1 MLFTPGWCIV
11 WPDERI
17 ARVLAVDTENELI
30 WMIDCEA
37 KDALPVAYFADDDE
51 LVHTRHLERDPYERL
66 RVSDECFSKKC
77 CEHRDK
83 RLQLLSHLLWNEDG
97 QLRTDIFDPG
107 VRGRAIRELAQQTGH
122 AKDTLLGYVRSFWQ
136 RGMIPNA
143 LLPDLHRSGGK
154 GQHKS
159 HKQKP
164 GRPSRLEKAQ
174 GSQGTGFIVNDAARE
189 KMQRGYER
197 HYVKNSHSTLPDA
210 YEWMLR
216 DEFADYEIT
225 DEGQRRPV
233 LYPEEQRPTYRQ
245 FEYWCH
251 EQRNMA
257 HTSEGR
263 KGKRR
268 HQREHGAKSGN
279 FTEAALGPGSIVQTD
294 WTYGHYLVSS
304 YDHAT
309 PIGRAI
315 IIFYI
320 CTFSRLV
327 VGFHI
332 GLRED
337 WESVILGF
345 ENMATPAREVFGRIG
360 VPFDDNGESYACI
373 PDVLLIDGGK
383 VDVRNASGIVRLG
396 TTVDTAPR
404 YMPQIK
410 AIVEKLNHLIKAK
423 VDRYL
428 GSPKRSAF
436 DDPNPRF
443 AARVDLA
450 TYKGIIG
457 EVVIVQNTSI
467 IEEYPLDKEMD
478 EAGIVPVPT
487 ELWKFGKAYRCL
499 PRTLDLPLVRLN
511 LLPQATARVTQR
523 AIEFR
528 GLDYTCEQAGEWHAQ
543 AGLRKRKSYTM
554 TVSYHPG
561 LVDYIYVYDKGQLI
575 TTCYLAGPHQKFQG
589 LCWKEVEEAIEAA
602 KLRIDE
608 YEQATLQQRIDRS
621 AAIEE
626 QVRQAEA
633 EVAENRRG
641 MSKRAIQEGGGEK
654 REQESRHQS
663 KQQAWG
669 PEEVGAVSASSESQ
683 SHDAEDPETLTNQ
696 DTDIP
701 RQYTEQQ
708 GQEPSEDHGT
718 DGSEPT
724 PGPPSDRPTS
734 ASKKHDILR
743 KIQERK
749 LNNEEE

>member
-1 MLFTPGWCIV
+1 
-11 WPDERI
+11 
-17 ARVLAVDTENELI
+17 
-30 WMIDCEA
+30 
-37 KDALPVAYFADDDE
+37 
-51 LVHTRHLERDPYERL
+51 
-66 RVSDECFSKKC
+66 
-77 CEHRDK
+77 
-83 RLQLLSHLLWNEDG
+83 
-97 QLRTDIFDPG
+97 
-107 VRGRAIRELAQQTGH
+107 
-122 AKDTLLGYVRSFWQ
+122 
-136 RGMIPNA
+136 MIPNA
-143 LLPDLHRSGGK
+143 LLPDSHRSGGK
-154 GQHKS
+154 EKEYT
-159 HKQKP
+159 QKP

-174 GSQGTGFIVNDAARE
+174 GSQGKGFIVDDAARE
-189 KMQRGYER
+189 KMQRGYDR
-197 HYVKNSHSTLPDA
+197 HYVKNCHSTLPDA
-210 YEWMLR
+210 YETMLR
-216 DEFADYEIT
+216 EQFADYEIT
-225 DEGQRRPV
+225 DEGSRRPV
-233 LYPEEQRPTYRQ
+233 LYSENQRPTYWQ

-251 EQRNMA
+251 QQRDKEK
-257 HTSEGR
+257 TSEGR
-263 KGKRR
+263 EGKRR

-279 FTEAALGPGSIVQTD
+279 STEAALGPGSIVQTD
-294 WTYGHYLVSS
+294 WTHGHYLVSS
-304 YDHAT
+304 YDHVT

-315 IIFYI
+315 IIFFI
-320 CTFSRLV
+320 CVFSRLV
-327 VGFHI
+327 VGFHV

-337 WESVILGF
+337 WESVMLGF
-345 ENMATPAREVFGRIG
+345 ENMATPARDVFGRIG
-360 VPFDDNGESYACI
+360 VPFDDDGEAYACI

-383 VDVRNASGIVRLG
+383 VDVRNASGIVRMG
-396 TTVDTAPR
+396 STVDTAPR

-410 AIVEKLNHLIKAK
+410 PIVEKLNDEIKKRLAK
-423 VDRYL
+423 YL
-428 GSPKRSAF
+428 GRPKKIEF
-436 DDPNPRF
+436 DDPNPRL
-443 AARVDLA
+443 AARVDRI
-450 TYKGIIG
+450 TYKRLIG
-457 EVVIVQNTSI
+457 EVVIVQNTRT
-467 IEEYPLDKEMD
+467 IEGYPLDQEMD

-701 RQYTEQQ
+701 PQYAKQQ
-708 GQEPSEDHGT
+708 GQ
-718 DGSEPT
+718 DGSESQET
-724 PGPPSDRPTS
+724 TTSSNASSSRSS
-734 ASKKHDILR
+734 ASSSNKHDILR
-743 KIQERK
+743 RIQERK